1 MAEKFTNN
9 EIKLSDIP
17 SFEHIKTKKL
27 EKSYLNI
34 VVINEIIG
42 FIIFAVILGV
52 LLYFVKFFNFSNYKI
67 YYIAGFL
74 IISALSFLFSLT
86 SFRKKSYAFRDH
98 DVIYKYGVFK
108 ESLVIVPYNRIQHIA
123 LHQGFFSRRYKLA
136 SLEFYTAGGSASDI
150 NIPGFQLED
159 ARNLKEIVS
168 KKIEKK

>member
-1 MAEKFTNN
+1 MPKKFTNN
-9 EIKLSDIP
+9 EIKLAEIP
-17 SFEHIKTKKL
+17 NFEDVQTNKL

-42 FIIFAVILGV
+42 FIIFAAILGV
-52 LLYFVKFFNFSNYKI
+52 LFYFVKFFNFTNYKI
-67 YYIAGFL
+67 YYIVGFL
-74 IISALSFLFSLT
+74 IISALSFLYSLT

-123 LHQGFFSRRYKLA
+123 LHQGIFSRRYNLA
-136 SLEFYTAGGSASDI
+136 SLEFYTAGGSTSDI
-150 NIPGFQLED
+150 NIPGFQLEN
-159 ARNLKEIVS
+159 AKNLKEIVS

>member
-1 MAEKFTNN
+1 MTKKFTNN
-9 EIKLSDIP
+9 EIKLSEIP
-17 SFEHIKTKKL
+17 NFEHIKTKKI
-27 EKSYLNI
+27 ERSYLNV

-42 FIIFAVILGV
+42 VIIFAIILGA
-52 LLYFVKFFNFSNYKI
+52 LFYFVQFLNFSNYKI
-67 YYIAGFL
+67 YYITIFL
-74 IISALSFLFSLT
+74 IISALSFLYSLA

-123 LHQGFFSRRYKLA
+123 LHQGFFSRRYDLA
-136 SLEFYTAGGSASDI
+136 SLEFYTAGGSTSDI
-150 NIPGFQLED
+150 NIPGFRLED